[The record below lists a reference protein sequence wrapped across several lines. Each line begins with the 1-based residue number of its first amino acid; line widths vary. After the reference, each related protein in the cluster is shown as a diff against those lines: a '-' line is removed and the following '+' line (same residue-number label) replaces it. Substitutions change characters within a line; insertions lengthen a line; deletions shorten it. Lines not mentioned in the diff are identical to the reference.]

1 MKVLLEAGV
10 AADKAVAAAT
20 AANEV
25 AYEAYHAALIAFSRY
40 SWVEATKA
48 AHPPSAE
55 WTAADTAGAEAAWEG
70 WFGEF
75 RERMFTA
82 EK

>member
-10 AADKAVAAAT
+10 AADKAVAAA
-20 AANEV
+20 NEA
-25 AYEAYHAALIAFSRY
+25 AYEAYHAALIAFSHHT
-40 SWVEATKA
+40 WVAATKA

-55 WTAADTAGAEAAWEG
+55 WTAADTAEAEAAWG
-70 WFGEF
+70 KWFGEF

-82 EK
+82 DK